1 MRAGGHA
8 GVLLAYALNRQ
19 KEVTTPM
26 TDAKK
31 KVPDMS
37 RAWAGRDKA
46 TAKRQADR
54 AIATLTGQGLTV
66 ILIDGDE
73 RTQTFHP

>member
-1 MRAGGHA
+1 
-8 GVLLAYALNRQ
+8 
-19 KEVTTPM
+19 M

-31 KVPDMS
+31 KAPDMS

>member
-1 MRAGGHA
+1 
-8 GVLLAYALNRQ
+8 
-19 KEVTTPM
+19 M